1 MQRLAPMR
9 ARPAEGFEHQQMH
22 AHPLG
27 RWTWRAQRHR
37 RVSAAAML
45 VHDAP
50 HPTPVADLVMVLPP
64 DHRLPAFV
72 VRLCVRQD
80 QGALLAE
87 RRGIGRQQL
96 GGAQLALALRA
107 VLTGRI
113 PPPGIGKSRAA
124 REAAALAMDRG
135 VEVVWSYYE
144 SHARDIPFHVV
155 TNLLRAGIGVRDPDG
170 AAGRARIRERVPD
183 RCAQTTASYAKSR
196 RRCRLP
202 RDQVAIPR

>member
-1 MQRLAPMR
+1 PCR
-9 ARPAEGFEHQQMH
+9 ASRSWPPA
-22 AHPLG
+22 A
-27 RWTWRAQRHR
+27 RWRTARTRAQSR
-37 RVSAAAML
+37 S
-45 VHDAP
+45 D
-50 HPTPVADLVMVLPP
+50 
-64 DHRLPAFV
+64 
-72 VRLCVRQD
+72 
-80 QGALLAE
+80 
-87 RRGIGRQQL
+87 
-96 GGAQLALALRA
+96 
-107 VLTGRI
+107 GRI
-113 PPPGIGKSRAA
+113 PPPGIGKSRVA